1 MKRILFLASL
11 LITAAQA
18 WSATVDVKN
27 AQATAQRFL
36 QQTSAGRISAHTN
49 LRLTHTE
56 MNSKV
61 PTEPVY
67 YIFNADHGF
76 VIVSGDDRAQAIL
89 AHGDQALDMS
99 RLPNNMKFWLS
110 TYKRQMEFL
119 QAHPGLVVDPPVRGN
134 PDMPAIQ
141 PLLSANWDQLEPY
154 NMHCPTLDGELC
166 VTGCPATSLS
176 MVLYYWKYPTQ
187 PVPAV
192 DGYMNMTG
200 GFQIPALPSTTF
212 DWDNMLDNYEGVDYT
227 PEQADAVAW
236 LMRYVGQVERMDY
249 SPEGSGAQADDIL
262 RAVRFFGY
270 DETARVA
277 TKSLAD
283 YFGNETELIDDEEW
297 ATMLQNEL
305 FEGRPVVYCAFDYS
319 SNDGWSGHAFNVDG
333 YTPRHQHLSCELG
346 LERCRQW

>member
-11 LITAAQA
+11 LITVAQA
-18 WSATVDVKN
+18 WSATVDVKS

-36 QQTSAGRISAHTN
+36 QQTPAGRISAHTN

-154 NMHCPTLDGELC
+154 NLHCPTLDGELC

-187 PVPAV
+187 AIPAV

-212 DWDNMLDNYEGVDYT
+212 DWDNMLDNYESVDYT

-270 DETARVA
+270 DETVRVA
-277 TKSLAD
+277 TNRWPTTLA
-283 YFGNETELIDDEEW
+283 T
-297 ATMLQNEL
+297 
-305 FEGRPVVYCAFDYS
+305 RP
-319 SNDGWSGHAFNVDG
+319 N
-333 YTPRHQHLSCELG
+333 
-346 LERCRQW
+346 